1 MSALEFLISTLFG
14 LYLMIVLLRLWL
26 QLARADFYNPFSEF
40 VVKATHPLVGPMRRI
55 LPPIGRLDTA
65 TLVLALL
72 VAALKV
78 FTVTFVVYGVVLAN
92 PLAIL
97 IQAFFT
103 VLYESFQLVFYVLI
117 IRAILSF
124 VSQGQNPLE
133 QVFQQLTEPFLA
145 PIRRIIPPMG
155 GLDFSVMVAIL
166 ALLFLQKL
174 MADLIGYL

>member
-14 LYLMIVLLRLWL
+14 LYLMVVLLRLWL

-40 VVKATHPLVGPMRRI
+40 IVKATHPLVGPLRRV

-78 FTVTFVVYGVVLAN
+78 FTVTLVVHGVVLVN

-145 PIRRIIPPMG
+145 PIRRVIPPMG

-174 MADLIGYL
+174 MGDLIRYL